1 MIVIIQNLLMVK
13 YNYKYLQKKIQN
25 YINKKDKYLVYINY
39 KINFINVIWVFV
51 NYKKMKVLL

>member
-1 MIVIIQNLLMVK
+1 MIVIILNLLMVK

>member
-1 MIVIIQNLLMVK
+1 MVK